1 MFLHSDSF
9 VRNSVLYKVPIKQAA
24 TRGAAMEVADTGPRK
39 NVSKCA
45 KRVTTINQL
54 ALENLPLRPKT
65 HLRMMEWF
73 PLRPKTHLRKMEWL
87 DLAMNVSYLMLLTL
101 LNVFNFLHSL
111 FTNMYISNLL
121 QINTNVKNVKCQEC
135 QMSRMSNVDQI
146 SQFQQNFTILTKV
159 KNYEQILQF

>member
-65 HLRMMEWF
+65 HLR
-73 PLRPKTHLRKMEWL
+73 KMEWL
-87 DLAMNVSYLMLLTL
+87 GLAMDVSYLMLLTL
-101 LNVFNFLHSL
+101 LNVFNFVENS
-111 FTNMYISNLL
+111 
-121 QINTNVKNVKCQEC
+121 
-135 QMSRMSNVDQI
+135 
-146 SQFQQNFTILTKV
+146 
-159 KNYEQILQF
+159 